1 MIKLTGNDL
10 TIDEVVRCSRGHEEV
25 SLSDEAVKAIKH
37 SRGIVDKVIDGESVV
52 YGISTGFGEFSKIF
66 IDGENRKQLQTNLI
80 LSHSV
85 GVGEYFP
92 HDVARATM
100 ILRANSLAKGYSGI
114 RLATVEKLIELLNKN
129 VTPAIPC
136 KGSVGAS
143 GDLAPL
149 SHMASII
156 FGAGKCLAEDGS
168 VIAADEALS
177 KAGVEPLPLVSKEGL
192 ALINGTQMMT
202 AVGALTTYDSI
213 NLFKL
218 ADIAGALSL
227 EALNGLKDAFDERIA
242 LIRPHQGQ
250 KATVYNV
257 NVLTKGSTIEKN
269 DTTVRVQDAYSLRC
283 MSQIHGASKEA
294 LRRCVETI
302 EIEMNS
308 VTDNP
313 IVMPDTGDII
323 SGGNFHGQPV
333 ALVMDYIKL
342 AISELGNVSERR
354 VNRLVDPHLSNGLP
368 AFLTSKPGVNSGL
381 MIAQYTCAA
390 LASENKVLTHPA
402 SADSIPTSAN
412 QEDHVS
418 MGTIAARHAREV
430 LENVRHIIS
439 IELMSACQGI
449 DFRKKEGLVL
459 GNGTGIAY
467 DAVREVVDYI
477 DEDRILA
484 DDFAKIYN
492 IVDDNSIVSKVEAK
506 VGSLV
511 IAK

>member
-1 MIKLTGNDL
+1 MIKLTGETL
-10 TIDEVVRCSRGHEEV
+10 TIEELVRSARGYEEV
-25 SLSDEAVKAIKH
+25 QLSEDAKKAISH
-37 SRGIVDKVIDGESVV
+37 SRSIVDKVIDGGTVV

-66 IDGENRKQLQTNLI
+66 IDDENRKILQRNLI

-92 HDVARATM
+92 HDIARATM

-114 RLATVEKLIELLNKN
+114 RLATVEKLIELVNKK

-156 FGAGKCLAEDGS
+156 FGAGKCLDEDGN
-168 VIAADEALS
+168 VIPAKEALE
-177 KAGVEPLPLVSKEGL
+177 KAGIEPLPLVSKEGL

-202 AVGALTTYDSI
+202 AVGALTVYDAI

-218 ADIAGALSL
+218 ADISASLSL

-242 LIRPHQGQ
+242 KIRPHKGQ
-250 KATVYNV
+250 LATVDNV
-257 NVLTKGSTIEKN
+257 NKITKGSVIDKN

-283 MSQIHGASKEA
+283 ISQIHGASKDA
-294 LRRCVETI
+294 LRRAIETI
-302 EIEMNS
+302 EVEMNS

-313 IVMPDTGDII
+313 IVMPDTGEII

-342 AISELGNVSERR
+342 AIAELGNVSERR
-354 VNRLVDPHLSNGLP
+354 INRLVDPHLSNDLP

-381 MIAQYTCAA
+381 MIAQYTAA
-390 LASENKVLTHPA
+390 SLVSENKVLTHPA

-418 MGTIAARHAREV
+418 MGTIAARHAKEV
-430 LENVRHIIS
+430 LENVRFVLA

-449 DFRKKEGLVL
+449 DFRKANPYQLGEGTDV
-459 GNGTGIAY
+459 AY
-467 DAVREVVDYI
+467 KAVREVVDYI

-484 DDFAKIYN
+484 DDFNKIYE
-492 IVDDNSIVSKVEAK
+492 IIADNSIVSKVESK
-506 VGSLV
+506 IGELL